1 VIIDWPTSFGEH
13 LDQLEAR
20 AGEGDE
26 YAQLRLD
33 RLYAELQVLQEL
45 TVQPQQDTAV
55 LKRVRQSGRHPVWR
69 VAHPFHPRVA
79 VRLIVWFPPEERDRV
94 VVALFAGEKASMG
107 DVFYNSVA
115 PRADATIAQW
125 QFQHRTD
132 KDTS

>member
-1 VIIDWPTSFGEH
+1 VIIDWPTSFGDH

-79 VRLIVWFPPEERDRV
+79 GAPHRVVSPEERDRV

-115 PRADATIAQW
+115 SRADATIAQW

-132 KDTS
+132 KDTP

>member
-1 VIIDWPTSFGEH
+1 VIIDWPTSFGGH

-20 AGEGDE
+20 AGGGDE
-26 YAQLRLD
+26 YALLRLD

-79 VRLIVWFPPEERDRV
+79 GAPHRV
-94 VVALFAGEKASMG
+94 VS
-107 DVFYNSVA
+107 
-115 PRADATIAQW
+115 P
-125 QFQHRTD
+125 
-132 KDTS
+132 

>member
-1 VIIDWPTSFGEH
+1 
-13 LDQLEAR
+13 
-20 AGEGDE
+20 
-26 YAQLRLD
+26 
-33 RLYAELQVLQEL
+33 
-45 TVQPQQDTAV
+45 
-55 LKRVRQSGRHPVWR
+55 
-69 VAHPFHPRVA
+69 

-115 PRADATIAQW
+115 SRADATIAQW

>member
-1 VIIDWPTSFGEH
+1 MIIDWPTSFGEH

-20 AGEGDE
+20 AAAGEE

-45 TVQPQQDTAV
+45 TTEPQQDTAV
-55 LKRVRQSGRHPVWR
+55 LKRVHQSGRHQVWR

-79 VRLIVWFPPEERDRV
+79 VRLIVWFPPEERDRI

-107 DVFYNSVA
+107 DAFYNSVA
-115 PRADATIAQW
+115 PRTDATIAQW

-132 KDTS
+132 KDTP